1 MQRKRRQG
9 ELHVTLAAWKQEE
22 KLRQRERSK
31 SPERPKSADSSKNLY
46 THTYLQKIDCCLSYG
61 HCLFWSNVLLSLLYF
76 DLMKSMLL
84 SLYCTNDNRT
94 CSSFFPI

>member
-46 THTYLQKIDCCLSYG
+46 THTHIYKRLIVV
-61 HCLFWSNVLLSLLYF
+61 F
-76 DLMKSMLL
+76 
-84 SLYCTNDNRT
+84 RT
-94 CSSFFPI
+94 GIVCSGAMFF